1 MQMKRN
7 TLLLLLLAG
16 CQLRSFQLHAQVP
29 GNRPDSA
36 YIFAYA
42 TEKNSNHGG
51 LNFAWSVNGNDW
63 TPIGPEY
70 NYVRS
75 DYGRWGVEKRMI
87 APFLFQAPD
96 SEWHCVWSLN
106 EKDDAFA
113 HASSKDLVYWGRQSY
128 PVMKTGKNI
137 ISPVIAF
144 DRAAKLFRISWLSS
158 GASVYSTTTAD
169 FKLYTQ
175 AQSAPSANYKE
186 DREEVLI
193 SGKKEKGTKHR
204 VPMRLIEGLI
214 NARQLDAYNNLL
226 NNEKTSD
233 DKLRF
238 ASLKPVELSITTE
251 PSRSKKISDLLVGAF
266 FEDINYAADGGLY
279 AELIQNRDF
288 EYDPADKEGHDKNWN
303 SYKAWK
309 ITGGNATFGID
320 SIAPIHENN
329 KHYAVL
335 NIEKPGAALIN
346 EGFDGIEL
354 KATEKYDFSFFA
366 QIKNGRGGK
375 ILVRLVD
382 KTGKVYGETVTASI
396 SGGWKKYNLV
406 LSATSSVKDA
416 QLELVPQFTGMINL
430 DMISLFPRQ
439 TFKQRKNGLRTD
451 LAQAIAD
458 IKPRFL
464 RFPGGCVA
472 HGDGL
477 ANIYKWKN
485 TIGPLEARKP
495 LRNLWG
501 YHQTAGLGYYEYF
514 QFCEDMGAE
523 PLPVLAAGVPCQN
536 SATGGA
542 GQQGGIPMAEMDE
555 YIQDILDLVE
565 WANGDPKTSRWA
577 KLRAEAGH
585 PRPFNLKYIGI
596 GNEDLITDIFEERFT
611 MIFNAIKAKHPE
623 ITVIGTAGPFYQGT
637 DYVEGWNIVKK
648 LQVPMVDEHYYVP
661 PGWFIHNQDFYDKY
675 DRNAAKVYLG
685 EYASHLPS
693 RPNNL
698 ETALTEALHLNSL
711 EKNGDVV
718 SMASYAPLL
727 AKEDHT
733 QWNPN
738 LIYFNN
744 SEVKL
749 TTGYYVQQ
757 LYGLNAGN
765 EYLPSAVRLSNSQDA
780 VQKRISVSIVKDTG
794 SKALIIKI
802 VNLLP
807 VTVSPTIDFSNM
819 MIETEGV
826 IKTELKG
833 DPSDRNLKPVKS
845 VISLNGNKLP
855 EISPYS
861 FTVFRTILK

>member
-1 MQMKRN
+1 MKKFYF
-7 TLLLLLLAG
+7 LAG
-16 CQLRSFQLHAQVP
+16 VILIGSLHHSLHAQEP

-42 TEKNSNHGG
+42 TDKNSNHGG
-51 LNFAWSVNGNDW
+51 LNFAWSLNADDW

-70 NYVRS
+70 NYVHS
-75 DYGRWGVEKRMI
+75 DYGRWGAEKRMI
-87 APFLFQAPD
+87 TPFLFQAPGG
-96 SEWHCVWSLN
+96 EWHCIWSLN
-106 EKDDAFA
+106 ERDDVFA
-113 HASSKDLVYWGRQSY
+113 HVSSKDLVYWGRQSY
-128 PVMKTGKNI
+128 PVMKTGRNI
-137 ISPVIAF
+137 VRPVASF
-144 DRAAKLFRISWLSS
+144 DRSTKAFRISWLSGS
-158 GASVYSTTTAD
+158 TDVYSTTTTDFKQYAPAKPASAAD
-169 FKLYTQ
+169 FKEY
-175 AQSAPSANYKE
+175 
-186 DREEVLI
+186 REEVLV
-193 SGKKEKGTKHR
+193 SGKKEKGTKHK
-204 VPMRLIEGLI
+204 VSMRLIEGLI
-214 NARQLDAYNNLL
+214 NAQRLAAYNNVL
-226 NNEKTSD
+226 NSEKTVD

-238 ASLKPVELSITTE
+238 ASLKPVELSITAE

-288 EYDPADKEGHDKNWN
+288 EYDPADKEGHDKTWN

-309 ITGGNATFGID
+309 INGADMSFSID
-320 SIAPIHENN
+320 SSRPIHENN

-335 NIEKPGAALIN
+335 NIEKTGAGLVN
-346 EGFDGIEL
+346 EGYDGIEL
-354 KATEKYDFSFFA
+354 KAGAKYNFSFFA
-366 QIKNGRGGK
+366 RVKNGKGGK
-375 ILVRLVD
+375 ILVRLAD
-382 KTGKVYGETVTASI
+382 KTGKIYGEANTASV
-396 SGGWKKYNLV
+396 SGNWKKYNLV
-406 LSATSSVKDA
+406 LSASAAVKDA
-416 QLELVPQFTGMINL
+416 QLEMVPQSAGVLDL
-430 DMISLFPRQ
+430 DMISLFPQQ
-439 TFKQRKNGLRTD
+439 TFKQRRNGLRTD

-536 SATGGA
+536 SGTGGA

-565 WANGDPKTSRWA
+565 WANGDPKTSKWA

-585 PRPFNLKYIGI
+585 PKPFNLKYIGI
-596 GNEDLITDIFEERFT
+596 GNEDMITDVFEERFT
-611 MIFNAIKAKHPE
+611 MIFKAIKTKYPE

-637 DYVEGWNIVKK
+637 DYVEGWNVVKK
-648 LQVPMVDEHYYVP
+648 LGVPMVDEHYYVP

-685 EYASHLPS
+685 EYASHLPG

-744 SEVKL
+744 SAIKL
-749 TTGYYVQQ
+749 TTGYYIQQ
-757 LYGLNAGN
+757 LYGVNSGN
-765 EYLPSAVRLSNSQDA
+765 EYVPSAIRLSNTQDA
-780 VQKRISVSIVKDTG
+780 VQKRVSVSIVKDSG

-807 VTVSPTIDFSNM
+807 VTVSPTIDLAGM
-819 MIETEGV
+819 AIETGN
-826 IKTELKG
+826 ILKTELKG
-833 DPSDRNLKPVKS
+833 EPADRDLKPVQS
-845 VISLNGNKLP
+845 VISLSGNKLP
-855 EISPYS
+855 EIPPYS
-861 FTVFRTILK
+861 FTVLRAELK